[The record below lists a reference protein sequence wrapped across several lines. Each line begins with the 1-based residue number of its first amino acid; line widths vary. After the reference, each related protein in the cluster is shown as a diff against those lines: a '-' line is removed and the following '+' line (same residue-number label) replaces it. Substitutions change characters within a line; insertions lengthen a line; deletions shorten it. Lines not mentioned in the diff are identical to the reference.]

1 MMAHRMIKGLLQS
14 AVERRRDHEMKYPE
28 VLMTEVW
35 QYGYNLVLMSASCD
49 QRADSSAPSQ
59 VM

>member
-14 AVERRRDHEMKYPE
+14 AVEPRRDHEMKYPE
-28 VLMTEVW
+28 ILMTEVW
-35 QYGYNLVLMSASCD
+35 QYGYNLVLMSASGD
-49 QRADSSAPSQ
+49 QRADSFAPSQ